1 MVAGA
6 NVRRLLLVNFLV
18 GRDPAGNTG
27 DPLAASW
34 IPAMALVCLSTLIAL
49 RKLFTLRTSLPFCS
63 YTSVMDY

>member
-34 IPAMALVCLSTLIAL
+34 IPAMALMCLSTLIAASP
-49 RKLFTLRTSLPFCS
+49 RRI
-63 YTSVMDY
+63 D

>member
-34 IPAMALVCLSTLIAL
+34 IPAMALVLAGAGRFWLAVHRLGWLAAMSKSPLS
-49 RKLFTLRTSLPFCS
+49 F
-63 YTSVMDY
+63 